1 GIDYDRRNIVRIM
14 NTQKAASISIKNKE
28 KDNVIVRTCS
38 RPSQEVIE
46 FYRALKMSS
55 IPFKAKK
62 FVVRH

>member
-1 GIDYDRRNIVRIM
+1 
-14 NTQKAASISIKNKE
+14 
-28 KDNVIVRTCS
+28 
-38 RPSQEVIE
+38 EVLE